1 MTIKIKKSYNPHE
14 IEELDFILSS
24 TSTERW
30 RTVIILCAR
39 EYIITNEKFVEQRIS
54 PLTALRKLK
63 LPSLGTLR
71 YSLYGPVAVS
81 YSCFYESEGS
91 LQVTRDWKAPKLK
104 NMTIEGLIP
113 FHFAKTMDSITD
125 VTINV
130 DVAYTED
137 IQFVNRTTNHFLI
150 SVPSI
155 KSLRLIVT
163 SPIVDKNVYDD
174 LPVGYRKN
182 RIDSNSRTSSTD
194 GDDNYPTQV
203 ANESKLTHDSL
214 YEHLT
219 MGEDIYTS
227 ENIDNEAKRLAERN
241 DIKLV
246 NRLENVAMDSPYFI
260 PARLDKLKYLEF
272 DLDPLYDIYNL
283 IPAYL
288 RLSTPNVE
296 ELVFKINIPRG
307 KRVYTLG
314 SKTKWDG
321 FTIEDVNLVL
331 KYLLLNNKQHIFS
344 GSRLPNLK
352 YLFISV
358 DECNDYSR
366 GRSQMLEV
374 PFESIPNLEH
384 LEIKTFGLNPNFCR
398 LVNTKLETLRLS
410 GYPSYVVTPSLAN
423 YIKNVEAKENEWHPK
438 QVVLNINQCTCS
450 DTYRAV
456 TQVLF
461 DELKRKGTKLEWYD
475 IPDPNIP
482 ENQSSI
488 ADCQRIGVSY
498 LNLITF
504 KEILI

>member
-1 MTIKIKKSYNPHE
+1 MSSGYIWQPTESTNRSLKFPKVIDGLPDELLVEIIKWSLDDPDTSPGILRISLLNRRFRFIALNTPSLWTKVPRIGGEFYKSFIKRSKGRPLDVTIKIKESYNPYE
-14 IEELDFILSS
+14 IEELDSILSS

-54 PLTALRKLK
+54 PLTALHKLRKLK
-63 LPSLGTLR
+63 LPSLETLR

-91 LQVTRDWKAPKLK
+91 LQVTRDWEAPKLK

-113 FHFAKTMDSITD
+113 FPFAKTMDSITD

-130 DVAYTED
+130 DGAYTED

-182 RIDSNSRTSSTD
+182 RIDSNSRTSSAD

-246 NRLENVAMDSPYFI
+246 NRLENVAMDSLCFI

-314 SKTKWDG
+314 SKTKWGG

-352 YLFISV
+352 HLFISV

-366 GRSQMLEV
+366 G
-374 PFESIPNLEH
+374 
-384 LEIKTFGLNPNFCR
+384 
-398 LVNTKLETLRLS
+398 
-410 GYPSYVVTPSLAN
+410 
-423 YIKNVEAKENEWHPK
+423 
-438 QVVLNINQCTCS
+438 
-450 DTYRAV
+450 
-456 TQVLF
+456 
-461 DELKRKGTKLEWYD
+461 GTKCLK
-475 IPDPNIP
+475 
-482 ENQSSI
+482 
-488 ADCQRIGVSY
+488 CL
-498 LNLITF
+498 LNLSRT
-504 KEILI
+504 